1 MHDKDNYDTS
11 LMKEMDQISSH
22 EKAYYSDARLM
33 QLHNLISPPT
43 LFIKCATWLFL
54 PIRGCYARSWP
65 LELTCEIRS
74 SVRSLHFSAHFSSQ
88 PYSGKCALGGNIR
101 CPPRSHHS
109 MTANG
114 SRVTCL
120 S

>member
-22 EKAYYSDARLM
+22 EKAYHSDARLM

-65 LELTCEIRS
+65 LELTCEIRF
-74 SVRSLHFSAHFSSQ
+74 SVRSLFSPLIS
-88 PYSGKCALGGNIR
+88 ALN
-101 CPPRSHHS
+101 H
-109 MTANG
+109 TVG
-114 SRVTCL
+114 SVPWGEYKMPSKITIFHDCKWE
-120 S
+120 